1 MRSALRV
8 VLLGTVLVVGTAQA
22 AVRAWLDAAQTNVG
36 GTVQLTLQRDGQT
49 DSQPDLAP
57 LKQDFS
63 VLSVSTSSNLQ
74 IINGS
79 ISSQTQAQI
88 ELAPKFA
95 GRLTVPSIRWGGEA
109 SPPLVLQV
117 GGASTGGAST
127 GGASAGGSAAAGSAT
142 ASGGSS
148 SGSAAGAGRA
158 VFVDTTVDT
167 KTPYLQAAVDVTV
180 RVYAA
185 EPLYQAT
192 LDFPTDDDVLMQ
204 RLDGDEHSSTVRDGQ
219 AYDVV
224 TRHYVFFAQRSGTVT
239 IPGAVLDGE
248 VAVPQ
253 RDDPFSGDPFARFFG
268 SMMTTTKRIRVQGPP
283 IVLEVRPRPAAAGN
297 GPWLPAAALTLTAAW
312 QPPSLRVEAGNPIT
326 LDLHLEANGLA
337 AAQLPNL
344 ASMLALPPGLK
355 DYPDDAKLGNAVSG
369 GRVVGT
375 RDQSVALIADRPGRY
390 VIPALH
396 LAWWNTQT
404 DRPQSVD
411 LPAQT
416 IVVAPAAGGIAA
428 TSGAAPGAGARP
440 PQVTPVAQ
448 GAGASAPVGQ
458 RPWRAWI
465 GGDRRWIAVSAA
477 LGLLWIATM
486 IGWWRSRR
494 RPSPPAERREPTL
507 PSDGPSSAPA
517 RLATGSAA
525 ADAQAGASRSATA
538 TAPVPVA
545 DKPLRASRARAQ
557 FQDACHRGDAAAARR
572 ALLAW
577 AGAAW
582 PDERVTGLQAL
593 AKRIGDPEVG
603 TAIAELERA
612 CYAGEA
618 WDGSTLATRLTELP
632 KATSRSD
639 THDPPIAPL
648 YR

>member
-1 MRSALRV
+1 MRAALRA
-8 VLLGTVLVVGTAQA
+8 VLLGSFVVAGTAQA
-22 AVRAWLDAAQTNVG
+22 AVRAWLDASQTSVG

-49 DSQPDLAP
+49 SSQPDLAP

-63 VLSVSTSSNLQ
+63 VLSVDTSSNLQ

-88 ELAPKFA
+88 ELAPKHA
-95 GRLTVPSIRWGGEA
+95 GTLTVPAIRWGGEA

-117 GGASTGGAST
+117 GGAA
-127 GGASAGGSAAAGSAT
+127 AGGPAAAGNPA
-142 ASGGSS
+142 ASGGNAN
-148 SGSAAGAGRA
+148 GSVAGAGRA
-158 VFVDTTVDT
+158 VFVNTTVDT
-167 KTPYLQAAVDVTV
+167 KTPYVQAAVDVTV

-204 RLDGDEHSSTVRDGQ
+204 RLAGDEHSSEVRDGQ

-224 TRHYVFFAQRSGTVT
+224 TRHYVFFAQRSGALT
-239 IPGAVLDGE
+239 IPGAILDGE

-253 RDDPFSGDPFARFFG
+253 RGDPFSGDPFARLFG

-283 IVLEVRPRPAAAGN
+283 IVLDVRPRPAAAGN

-312 QPPSLRVEAGNPIT
+312 QPPSLRVEAGDPIT
-326 LDLHLEANGLA
+326 LDLHLAADGLA

-355 DYPDDAKLGNAVSG
+355 DYPDDAKLGNAASG

-375 RDQSVALIADRPGRY
+375 RDQSIALIADRPGRY
-390 VIPALH
+390 LIPALH
-396 LAWWNTQT
+396 LAWWNTQA
-404 DRPQSVD
+404 DRAQSVD

-416 IVVAPAAGGIAA
+416 IDVAPAAGGLAA
-428 TSGAAPGAGARP
+428 TSGAAPN
-440 PQVTPVAQ
+440 
-448 GAGASAPVGQ
+448 AGASAPPRTPVAAGARATAPIGQ
-458 RPWRAWI
+458 GTWLAWI

-494 RPSPPAERREPTL
+494 RPPPAERKEPTL
-507 PSDGPSSAPA
+507 PSDGPPSAPV
-517 RLATGSAA
+517 RLAAASAEPNA
-525 ADAQAGASRSATA
+525 HAEGSRSGAA
-538 TAPVPVA
+538 SDPVPVA

-572 ALLAW
+572 GLLAW

-582 PDERVTGLQAL
+582 PGERVTGLQAL
-593 AKRIGDPEVG
+593 AKRIGDPDAG
-603 TAIAELERA
+603 AAIAELERA
-612 CYAGEA
+612 CYAGGA

-632 KATSRSD
+632 KATSRTD

>member
-1 MRSALRV
+1 MKAALRA
-8 VLLGTVLVVGTAQA
+8 VLLGALVVAGTAQA
-22 AVRAWLDAAQTNVG
+22 AVRAWLDASRTSVG
-36 GTVQLTLQRDGQT
+36 GSVQLTLQRDGQT

-57 LKQDFS
+57 LKKDFA

-95 GRLTVPSIRWGGEA
+95 GSVTVPSIRWGGET

-117 GGASTGGAST
+117 GGAA
-127 GGASAGGSAAAGSAT
+127 AGGPAAAGNPA
-142 ASGGSS
+142 APGGNAN
-148 SGSAAGAGRA
+148 GSAAGAGRA
-158 VFVDTTVDT
+158 VFVATTVDT
-167 KTPYLQAAVDVTV
+167 KTPYVQAAVDVTV

-192 LDFPTDDDVLMQ
+192 LDFPTDGDVLMQ
-204 RLDGDEHSSTVRDGQ
+204 RLAGDEHSSVVRDGQ
-219 AYDVV
+219 TYDVV
-224 TRHYVFFAQRSGTVT
+224 TRHYVFFAQRSGTLT
-239 IPGAVLDGE
+239 IPGAMLDGE

-253 RDDPFSGDPFARFFG
+253 RGDPFSGDPFARFFG

-312 QPPSLRVEAGNPIT
+312 QPASLRVVAGDPIT
-326 LDLHLEANGLA
+326 LDLHLEAQGLA
-337 AAQLPNL
+337 GAQLPNL
-344 ASMLALPPGLK
+344 ASMLGLPAGLK
-355 DYPDDAKLGNAVSG
+355 AYPDDAKLGNAASG

-375 RDQSVALIADRPGRY
+375 RDQSIALIADRPGHY

-411 LPAQT
+411 LNAQT
-416 IVVAPAAGGIAA
+416 IDVAPAAGGVAA
-428 TSGAAPGAGARP
+428 TSGAAPS
-440 PQVTPVAQ
+440 
-448 GAGASAPVGQ
+448 AGASTPPPSGVAAVARAAAPIGQ
-458 RPWRAWI
+458 GTWRAWL
-465 GGDRRWIAVSAA
+465 GGERRWIVASAA

-486 IGWWRSRR
+486 IGWWGSRR
-494 RPSPPAERREPTL
+494 RPPARAERKEPTL
-507 PSDGPSSAPA
+507 SSDGSPSAPA
-517 RLATGSAA
+517 RLAAGTLEPNAHVEPSQSGAA
-525 ADAQAGASRSATA
+525 SD
-538 TAPVPVA
+538 PVPVA

-582 PDERVTGLQAL
+582 PGERVTGLQAL
-593 AKRIGDPEVG
+593 AKRIGDPDVG
-603 TAIAELERA
+603 AAIAELERA
-612 CYAGEA
+612 CYAGGA
-618 WDGSTLATRLTELP
+618 WDGSTLATRLTDLP
-632 KATSRSD
+632 KARSRTD

-648 YR
+648 YH